1 MLFNLIWSPKYF
13 LTNKVSERPNLLFLD
28 VAEGGIDHQHQCQ
41 HPVEVSHCQLCAE
54 HPAVGCEH
62 HGANDEDSG
71 AGVTD
76 NFDQEH
82 CQVFCLQSLIFA
94 SIPE

>member
-28 VAEGGIDHQHQCQ
+28 VAEGGIGHQHQCQ

-71 AGVTD
+71 AGVTN

-82 CQVFCLQSLIFA
+82 CQVLSFQSLIFA
-94 SIPE
+94 CVPE